1 MSPAELEPFLQN
13 WLFFGLLHEVLQDMY
28 RHEDFVTI
36 SVDNGVEKSIITTAK
51 LSSRLEEFEVKM
63 KKQDETSIQAVYKH
77 IARCLNLTY
86 ACLNVDFPTCDNDL
100 KFHLASV
107 SELIGFALSKACSV
121 GSTDSTNRSLVSF
134 NWGTANSK
142 RFQKS
147 VLLDRSG
154 CCPSKTEM
162 FIEEFGNSAQ
172 ALSFLAAC
180 VHGDGVQLSHAS
192 CDERTCRSAT
202 SSKVPHHVSD
212 SCGCKLLQIDEK
224 LLADCLEKGCLP
236 LLRIREETDLD
247 EMTVEV
253 IASTDSTCYVALSHV
268 WADGLGNPKA
278 TALPR
283 CQLSRLKSLV
293 DNLDFNY
300 LPWTAASE
308 LLENASEMLLWCDTL
323 CCPVQDK
330 EAKKMALQ
338 QMYRTYESASV
349 VLVLGRGLTS
359 HREGRASVIQECLR
373 VATSR
378 WMTRLWTL
386 QEGALPAKK
395 NRLWFQFTKTAW
407 PLSFLHDSLFEVFG
421 TDIHWRGVIEGVFR
435 RLTTFT
441 FLFKNANFESHGA
454 DFQSVSR
461 GLLYRS
467 VTVPSDEPLLI
478 ATLMGLD
485 LSRIL
490 ACKPR
495 KRMII
500 LWRMIA
506 TAPSGVD
513 KDILF
518 HTVPK
523 LKRRGLRWAPRSL
536 LFANIPFA
544 RPVAGEPEDRAVL
557 AKVGNTKGLVAQLA
571 GLRISIARCANGL
584 PGYLAGFDSLPRD
597 HDIRYRLYLKGRQGS
612 WYTVTHRR
620 GDSLDPPS
628 DSEDLYASMSK
639 LKNPWILYI
648 GVEIGYRALLT
659 DQTSEKKQQSPH
671 DEPFC
676 VKIIE
681 QVNLVPLPLDLNKRC
696 RVAHLL
702 AHRDLA
708 PSAAARAVDELV
720 TAGVKPDSPVLQEA
734 LQGLARE
741 TERLSRSPAAVDE
754 LAANGIPSVDESG
767 YTLLRELIVSMY
779 RGHYL
784 QVEDDAPGDSK
795 WCID

>member
-1 MSPAELEPFLQN
+1 
-13 WLFFGLLHEVLQDMY
+13 
-28 RHEDFVTI
+28 
-36 SVDNGVEKSIITTAK
+36 
-51 LSSRLEEFEVKM
+51 
-63 KKQDETSIQAVYKH
+63 
-77 IARCLNLTY
+77 
-86 ACLNVDFPTCDNDL
+86 
-100 KFHLASV
+100 
-107 SELIGFALSKACSV
+107 
-121 GSTDSTNRSLVSF
+121 
-134 NWGTANSK
+134 
-142 RFQKS
+142 
-147 VLLDRSG
+147 
-154 CCPSKTEM
+154 
-162 FIEEFGNSAQ
+162 
-172 ALSFLAAC
+172 
-180 VHGDGVQLSHAS
+180 
-192 CDERTCRSAT
+192 
-202 SSKVPHHVSD
+202 
-212 SCGCKLLQIDEK
+212 IDEK
-224 LLADCLEKGCLP
+224 LLVDCLEKGCLP

-283 CQLSRLKSLV
+283 CQLSRLKWLV

-308 LLENASEMLLWCDTL
+308 LLKNASEMLLWCDTL

-349 VLVLGRGLTS
+349 VLVLDRGLTS
-359 HREGRASVIQECLR
+359 HREGRTSVIQECLR

-395 NRLWFQFTKTAW
+395 NRLWFQFTKTAR
-407 PLSFLHDSLFEVFG
+407 PLSFLLDRLFEVFS
-421 TDIHWRGVIEGVFR
+421 TDIHWRGVIKRIFD
-435 RLTTFT
+435 RLNTFT
-441 FLFKNANFESHGA
+441 SLFKNANFESRGT
-454 DFQSVSR
+454 DLGRVSR

-513 KDILF
+513 KDFLF
-518 HTVPK
+518 HMTPK
-523 LKRRGLRWAPRSL
+523 LKRRGFRWAPQSL
-536 LFANIPFA
+536 LFANISF
-544 RPVAGEPEDRAVL
+544 RPVAGEPEDRAIL
-557 AKVGNTKGLVAQLA
+557 AKVDNTKGLVAQLA

-584 PGYLAGFDSLPRD
+584 PGYLAGFDSQPRGHSD
-597 HDIRYRLYLKGRQGS
+597 RYNILLKGRQGS
-612 WYTVTHRR
+612 WYIVVHRR
-620 GDSLDPPS
+620 DITWDRPP
-628 DSEDLYASMSK
+628 DFEDLYASISR

-648 GVEIGYRALLT
+648 GDETATHALLA
-659 DQTSEKKQQSPH
+659 DATSGKKQQSAH
-671 DEPFC
+671 DEPLC

-681 QVNLVPLPLDLNKRC
+681 QVSFVPLSPDENKWYLM
-696 RVAHLL
+696 AHLL

-708 PSAAARAVDELV
+708 TSAAARAVDELV
-720 TAGVKPDSPVLQEA
+720 TAGVKRDSPVLQEA
-734 LQGLARE
+734 LRGLARE
-741 TERLSRSPAAVDE
+741 TERLSRSPTAVDE
-754 LAANGIPSVDESG
+754 LAANGILSVDESRHIW
-767 YTLLRELIVSMY
+767 LRKCIQCMY
-779 RGHYL
+779 RGFYL
-784 QVEDDAPGDSK
+784 QIEDYAPGDAK
-795 WCID
+795 WCVD